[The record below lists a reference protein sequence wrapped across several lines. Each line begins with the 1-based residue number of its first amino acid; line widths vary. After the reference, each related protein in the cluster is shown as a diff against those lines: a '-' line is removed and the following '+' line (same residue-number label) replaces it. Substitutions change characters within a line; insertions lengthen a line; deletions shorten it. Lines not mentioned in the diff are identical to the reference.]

1 MRRREN
7 STSEELITGY
17 GRNSWDIKEPWPKTQ
32 QAQSEKDRSEGAAG
46 ACSVEQMLI
55 VQSITEVSL
64 QPYSAHCATK
74 INSNT
79 TVLFLLDQT
88 CHHSNIQ
95 LGVQVRLL

>member
-17 GRNSWDIKEPWPKTQ
+17 GRNIKEPWPKTQ
-32 QAQSEKDRSEGAAG
+32 QAQPEKDRSEGAAG
-46 ACSVEQMLI
+46 ASSVEQMLI

-64 QPYSAHCATK
+64 LPYSAHCATK

-79 TVLFLLDQT
+79 TARGGSSCIWIPSL
-88 CHHSNIQ
+88 
-95 LGVQVRLL
+95 VQQSQ

>member
-1 MRRREN
+1 MTSDMRRREN

-64 QPYSAHCATK
+64 QPYSVHCATK

-79 TVLFLLDQT
+79 TVRGGSSCIWIASL
-88 CHHSNIQ
+88 
-95 LGVQVRLL
+95 VQQSQ